1 MQRKNN
7 ILPESSPA
15 DTFQTSASGGL
26 GGEVLCFPCEWR
38 GMVQYF
44 KFHIRQLQMSCRW
57 NIPGGGRRRLSMSK
71 HQKVSVQISSLSLD
85 FHAYRIQ
92 AFVIIFWHEGLP
104 EALSGFALKTTV
116 SRSARKLSS
125 IWSAPITSSTASHKS
140 LRVQYMLGGNV
151 CKLIQ
156 NLDKYF
162 KGWIWAETE
171 IKSVRLSDSVGGM
184 LMSS

>member
-1 MQRKNN
+1 
-7 ILPESSPA
+7 
-15 DTFQTSASGGL
+15 
-26 GGEVLCFPCEWR
+26 
-38 GMVQYF
+38 
-44 KFHIRQLQMSCRW
+44 
-57 NIPGGGRRRLSMSK
+57 MSK

-92 AFVIIFWHEGLP
+92 
-104 EALSGFALKTTV
+104 ALSGFALKTTV

-162 KGWIWAETE
+162 KG
-171 IKSVRLSDSVGGM
+171 
-184 LMSS
+184 